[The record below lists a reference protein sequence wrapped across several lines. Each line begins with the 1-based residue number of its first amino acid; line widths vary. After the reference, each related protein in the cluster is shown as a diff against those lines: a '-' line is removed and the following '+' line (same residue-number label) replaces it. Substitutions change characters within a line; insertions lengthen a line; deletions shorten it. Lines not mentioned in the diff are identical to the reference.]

1 MTGRGYWRC
10 GAVAAILGGIVLLVA
25 TSLHPLDADP
35 GDPVAAFT
43 EYAADDR
50 WVTTHLGQF
59 FGVFLMAGG
68 LIALYDTL
76 AKERAGWIARFGL
89 FAAVA
94 SVAITAM
101 LQAIDGVALKV
112 MVDAWLAAP
121 AEDKHASF
129 LAAHAIR
136 QVEVGLASL
145 VSVLFGTTIGLYG
158 IAVAVTRVYPQWL
171 GWVGAIA
178 GAGTL
183 AGGLVT
189 AHDGFSAFAMSFNM
203 PFNLT
208 IVFWMIAMGAL
219 MWRQGGSEE

>member
-10 GAVAAILGGIVLLVA
+10 GAGAAILGAMVLLVA

-94 SVAITAM
+94 SVAVTAM

-121 AEDKHASF
+121 AEEKHASF
-129 LAAHAIR
+129 LAALAVR

-158 IAVAVTRVYPQWL
+158 IAVAVTRVYPRWL
-171 GWVGAIA
+171 GWVAAIA

-189 AHDGFSAFAMSFNM
+189 AHDGFSGLAMAVNM
-203 PFNLT
+203 PFNLA
-208 IVFWMIAMGAL
+208 VVVWMIAMGAL
-219 MWRQGGSEE
+219 LWRQAGSEE

>member
-59 FGVFLMAGG
+59 FGVFLIAGG

-76 AKERAGWIARFGL
+76 ARERAGWIARFGL

-94 SVAITAM
+94 SVAVTAM
-101 LQAIDGVALKV
+101 LQAVDGVALKV
-112 MVDAWLAAP
+112 MVDGWQAAP
-121 AEDKHASF
+121 AEEKQASF
-129 LAAHAIR
+129 LAALAVR

-145 VSVLFGTTIGLYG
+145 VSVLFGTTIVLYG

-171 GWVGAIA
+171 GWVAAIA

-183 AGGLVT
+183 AGGFVT
-189 AHDGFSAFAMSFNM
+189 AHDGFSEFAMTFNV

-208 IVFWMIAMGAL
+208 IVFWMIAMGVL